1 MTNSTANAEWSLHVA
16 EWSLH
21 TASGQW
27 INSQKLKM
35 TDEIWKWFD
44 HPDTYSTLCITN
56 LSPSAINTRILNF
69 IQESVNPVQFLSRI
83 VNSNTIGPC
92 QKSVVKNR
100 PVLAIH
106 RGSLNLGRV
115 APVCPVHESVMVDW
129 EFILIYFTH
138 CQWMISNSTKV
149 NND

>member
-1 MTNSTANAEWSLHVA
+1 MTDSTANAEWSLHVA

-35 TDEIWKWFD
+35 TLSATDEIWEWFD
-44 HPDTYSTLCITN
+44 HPDTYSILCINFLITN

-92 QKSVVKNR
+92 QKSVVKNC

-106 RGSLNLGRV
+106 RCSLNLGRV

-138 CQWMISNSTKV
+138 C
-149 NND
+149 